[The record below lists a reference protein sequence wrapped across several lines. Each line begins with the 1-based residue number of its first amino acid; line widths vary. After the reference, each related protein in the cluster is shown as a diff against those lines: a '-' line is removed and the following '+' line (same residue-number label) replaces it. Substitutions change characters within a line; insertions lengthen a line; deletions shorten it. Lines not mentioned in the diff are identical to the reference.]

1 MVGFIHYIHTTVV
14 QCCPDGVTAASMIQA
29 LAAGSLCDL
38 SDCLT
43 DQTQRES
50 EQLCSLKTNMNPLRS
65 HFPHRYEHHCPQ
77 TANDQVE
84 HLDLFSFIVFF
95 LMNLCNNL
103 RMFQVIFIQETQT
116 CKGVITAL

>member
-50 EQLCSLKTNMNPLRS
+50 EQLFKDKHEPTQVTLS
-65 HFPHRYEHHCPQ
+65 PQ
-77 TANDQVE
+77 
-84 HLDLFSFIVFF
+84 I
-95 LMNLCNNL
+95 
-103 RMFQVIFIQETQT
+103 
-116 CKGVITAL
+116 